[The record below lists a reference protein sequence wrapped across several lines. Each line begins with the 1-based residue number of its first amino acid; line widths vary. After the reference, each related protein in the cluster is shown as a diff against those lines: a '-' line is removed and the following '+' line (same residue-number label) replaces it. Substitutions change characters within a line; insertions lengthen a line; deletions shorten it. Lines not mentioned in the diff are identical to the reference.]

1 MKKFKKIL
9 LLFGLTLCNSCTS
22 SNQDSFIRGVDIS
35 SIVSLQNS
43 GVSFFDFNGKPCNI
57 YQFLRSQG
65 VTHVRVRIWVDP
77 YNEKGQGYGGGNC
90 DINTAIEM
98 AKEIKKACLKM
109 IVDFHYSDF
118 WADPSRQLAPKSWK
132 NKSILEKENL
142 LYDYTYQSLEKIKQT
157 GVNIAIV
164 QVGNEITNGLA
175 GETDWNNIALLLQAG
190 SRAIRRFDSKIQIA
204 LHFTDPQKEG
214 YLDYFARTL
223 EQYEIDYNIFGTSYY
238 SYWHGTLDQLST
250 CLEDISQTYNKDVMI
265 LETAFPYT
273 LKDSDGFANNAGENL
288 SYAYE
293 VSPNGQKE
301 AIIDVMET
309 MNHLTRGLGFCYW
322 EPAWISVGST
332 NYEKNSVLWEKWGS
346 GCSNPAAHDYDP
358 EHIGL
363 YPCGS
368 SWDNQA
374 LFDASGRPLS
384 SLKTFQYELEEKIK
398 D

>member
-1 MKKFKKIL
+1 MKKIKKIL
-9 LLFGLTLCNSCTS
+9 LLFGLTLCNSCNS
-22 SNQDSFIRGVDIS
+22 SNQDSFVRGVDIS
-35 SIVSLQNS
+35 SIISLQNS

-57 YQFLRSQG
+57 YQFLHSQG
-65 VTHVRVRIWVDP
+65 VTHVRVRVWVDP

-90 DINTAIEM
+90 NLNNAIAM
-98 AKEIKKACLKM
+98 AKEIKKAGLKM

-118 WADPSRQLAPKSWK
+118 WADPSRQLAPKSWQ
-132 NKSILEKENL
+132 NKSISEKEKL
-142 LYDYTYQSLEKIKQT
+142 LEDYTYQSLEKIKKT

-164 QVGNEITNGLA
+164 QVGNEITTGLA
-175 GETDWNNIALLLQAG
+175 GETSWDNIARLLQAG
-190 SRAIRRFDSKIQIA
+190 SRAIRQLDAKIQIA

-223 EQYEIDYNIFGTSYY
+223 EQYEIDYDIFGTSYY
-238 SYWHGTLDQLST
+238 SYWHGTLNKLSS
-250 CLEDISQTYNKDVMI
+250 CLDEISQTYNKDVMV

-273 LKDSDGFANNAGENL
+273 LKDSDGFANNAGEDL

-293 VSPNGQKE
+293 VSTDGQKE

-309 MNHLTRGLGFCYW
+309 MNKLSRGLGFCYW

-332 NYEKNSVLWEKWGS
+332 NYNENSVLWEKWGS

-358 EHIGL
+358 EHVGL
-363 YPCGS
+363 YTCGS

-374 LFDASGRPLS
+374 LFDASGHPLP
-384 SLKTFQYELEEKIK
+384 SLKAFQYELEK
-398 D
+398 